1 MSKRNRQPIFVRP
14 ATAEDA
20 PDFIKWSV
28 ANQGNAFDPEAGQYP
43 DSFTLCAFD
52 TKGPLAYLPVQQPMF
67 VEPMMLESLAV
78 RPDSTNVEIASA
90 LKELIQACVT
100 IGYMKG
106 TGEMYFLGSNED
118 TNRFAENTLFEK
130 LDMPIYRLRMSDLSK
145 HED

>member
-1 MSKRNRQPIFVRP
+1 LYARDSGRC
-14 ATAEDA
+14 

-52 TKGPLAYLPVQQPMF
+52 TKGPLALLTRAAANVYR
-67 VEPMMLESLAV
+67 PMMAGILAV

-118 TNRFAENTLFEK
+118 TTDSPRILCFEK

>member
-1 MSKRNRQPIFVRP
+1 MSKRNRQPIFCTPRDS
-14 ATAEDA
+14 EDA

-67 VEPMMLESLAV
+67 IEPMMLESLAV

-100 IGYMKG
+100 IGYMK
-106 TGEMYFLGSNED
+106 E
-118 TNRFAENTLFEK
+118 REK
-130 LDMPIYRLRMSDLSK
+130 CIFSAQMRIQTDSPRILCLKNLICRYIGYACRT
-145 HED
+145 